1 MKKEKGSALLTV
13 VLIASVTATIG
24 VAISSFILMNYRLR
38 LYDTHVRRAEYA
50 AEEIVDK
57 TYLYVQEYCYN
68 TFKNMAEKAQSD
80 VSEEYNNE
88 KDAEGVELV
97 YWTIDEHG
105 EYKLKTEK
113 VVKVA
118 RENYKDEFDNLCGE
132 FKNKIVESLNDKNI
146 INDSEIEIK
155 EDKNII
161 SNGTIEINF
170 EKCVKNDEGKFTQPL
185 KISYKIPKNAVIKS
199 NPVVKFSVDII
210 IARPEYEDVI
220 NTSYDIRNYVGIS
233 NWSIDN
239 NWNI

>member
-118 RENYKDEFDNLCGE
+118 TDNYNDEFDNLCGE
-132 FKNKIVESLNDKNI
+132 FKNEIVESL
-146 INDSEIEIK
+146 